1 MPTQPADLIV
11 TTGSDVAG
19 HRIARYLGVV
29 RGLTV
34 RSPSF
39 GAALSGAFK
48 TLGGGGDITEFV
60 EVCEAAR
67 QKAYDLMLE
76 HAANLGADAIIAM
89 RYDAT
94 DFLQSATEVLCYGT
108 AVKLEPTVDR

>member
-1 MPTQPADLIV
+1 MPTKPVDMIV
-11 TTGSDVAG
+11 TTGNDVAG
-19 HRIARYLGVV
+19 FRVTRYLGVV

-39 GAALSGAFK
+39 SAALSGAFK
-48 TLGGGGDITEFV
+48 TLSGGNITEFM
-60 EVCEAAR
+60 EVCDTAR

-76 HAANLGADAIIAM
+76 HAAKLGADAIIAM

-94 DFLQSATEVLCYGT
+94 DFMQSATEVLCYGT
-108 AVKLEPTVDR
+108 AVKLDGVVDR